1 MPWLLKTEPST
12 YSIED
17 LERDKKT
24 NWDCIRNY
32 QARNYLRDDFKLND
46 QLLIY
51 HSSAESIGIVGLAR
65 VSKLKQLDQQQFNP
79 KSDYYDPK
87 ATIEKPIWYA
97 PEIEFV
103 RRFKRVIELSE
114 LRSIKALKESAILKK
129 GNRLSVI
136 PLSDKEFESILD
148 LVSK

>member
-12 YSIED
+12 YSIQD

-32 QARNYLRDDFKLND
+32 QARNYLRDDFKLDD
-46 QLLIY
+46 QILIY
-51 HSSAESIGIVGLAR
+51 HSGTEPIGIVGLAR
-65 VSKLKQLDQQQFNP
+65 VSKLKQLDQEQFNP
-79 KSDYYDPK
+79 KSDYFDPK
-87 ATIEKPIWYA
+87 ASLEKPIWYA
-97 PEIEFV
+97 PEIQFV

-114 LRSIKALKESAILKK
+114 LRSLKALKQSAILKK

-136 PLSDKEFESILD
+136 PVSAKELESILA
-148 LVSK
+148 LI